1 MYAIETNGL
10 SKSFRNIYAVQNLDL
25 RVPEGSIYGFIGEN
39 GSGKSTTE
47 KLISGLLVPDSG
59 QIRLYGRP
67 FTDPGVR
74 ARMGV
79 LIENPGCF
87 PGSTVYQ
94 NLMMQALNLNIKTPK
109 SEVERVLKLVSMG
122 GAANRKFKECS
133 LGMKQRLGVAQSLL
147 GRPRMLVLDEPINGL
162 DADGMRIVRETLVS
176 LNREE
181 GVTILI
187 SSHILGELSKI
198 ATHYG
203 IIRNGT
209 LIKEMHESEMS
220 EECRDFV
227 FMKTGN
233 DALAST
239 ILSRTYT
246 EVELKDGGIRVYDET
261 ESAKVGGLMYAN
273 GIPVNEIMF
282 NKIGL
287 EEYYL
292 KLMSKAPDRASTHQ
306 PAPSTV
312 PAQSNVMAHSNVSAQ
327 SNVSVQHGAGPA
339 QSNASAQS
347 AVSALGRKEA
357 S

>member
-1 MYAIETNGL
+1 MYAIETIGV
-10 SKSFRNIYAVQNLDL
+10 SKAFHNINAVQNLNL
-25 RVPEGSIYGFIGEN
+25 KVPEGSIYGFIGEN

-47 KLISGLLVPDSG
+47 KLICGLLVPSSG
-59 QIRLYGRP
+59 EIRLYGRDY
-67 FTDPGVR
+67 TDAGVR

-87 PGSTVYQ
+87 GNSTVYQ
-94 NLMMQALNLNIKTPK
+94 NLMMQALNLNIKNPK
-109 SEVERVLKLVSMG
+109 SEVERVLKLVNMA
-122 GAANRKFKECS
+122 GAAGRKFSKCS

-147 GRPRMLVLDEPINGL
+147 GRPRMLILDEPINGL
-162 DADGMRIVRETLVS
+162 DADGMRIVRETLIE

-187 SSHILGELSKI
+187 SSHVLGELSKI

-233 DALAST
+233 DMQAIS
-239 ILSRTYT
+239 ILSQKYR
-246 EVELKDGGIRVYDET
+246 EIEQKDGGIRIYDET
-261 ESAKVGGLMYAN
+261 ESANVGGLMYAN
-273 GIPVNEIMF
+273 GIPVNEIAF

-292 KLMSKAPDRASTHQ
+292 KIMS
-306 PAPSTV
+306 
-312 PAQSNVMAHSNVSAQ
+312 
-327 SNVSVQHGAGPA
+327 
-339 QSNASAQS
+339 
-347 AVSALGRKEA
+347 RKEGK
-357 S
+357 

>member
-1 MYAIETNGL
+1 MYAIETVGL
-10 SKSFRNIYAVQNLDL
+10 SKAFRNIYAVQGLNLN
-25 RVPEGSIYGFIGEN
+25 VPEGAIYGFIGEN

-47 KLISGLLVPDSG
+47 KLICGLLAPNSG
-59 QIRLYGRP
+59 EIRLYGKHY
-67 FTDPGVR
+67 TDAGVR
-74 ARMGV
+74 ASMGV

-87 PGSTVYQ
+87 PNSTVYQ
-94 NLMMQALNLNIKTPK
+94 NLMMQALNLDIKNPRA
-109 SEVERVLKLVSMG
+109 EVERVLRLVSMA
-122 GAANRKFKECS
+122 GAADRKFKQCS

-162 DADGMRIVRETLVS
+162 DADGMRIVRETLIE

-220 EECRDFV
+220 GECRDFV

-233 DALAST
+233 DVQAIVVLAQKYRE
-239 ILSRTYT
+239 IER
-246 EVELKDGGIRVYDET
+246 KDGGIRIYGEA
-261 ESAKVGGLMYAN
+261 ESASVGGLMYAN
-273 GIPVNEIMF
+273 GIPVNEIVF

-292 KLMSKAPDRASTHQ
+292 KLMSNK
-306 PAPSTV
+306 
-312 PAQSNVMAHSNVSAQ
+312 
-327 SNVSVQHGAGPA
+327 
-339 QSNASAQS
+339 
-347 AVSALGRKEA
+347 KEVA
-357 S
+357 

>member
-1 MYAIETNGL
+1 MYAIETAGL
-10 SKSFRNIYAVQNLDL
+10 SKAFHSINAVQDLDM

-47 KLISGLLVPDSG
+47 KLICGLLVPSG
-59 QIRLYGRP
+59 GEIHLYGRHY
-67 FTDPGVR
+67 TDAGVR
-74 ARMGV
+74 AQMGV

-87 PGSTVYQ
+87 PNSTVYQ
-94 NLMMQALNLNIKTPK
+94 NLMMQALNLNIKNPRA
-109 SEVERVLKLVSMG
+109 EVERVLRLVSMA
-122 GAANRKFKECS
+122 GAANRKFKQCS
-133 LGMKQRLGVAQSLL
+133 LGMKQRIGVAQSLL
-147 GRPRMLVLDEPINGL
+147 GRPRMLILDEPINGL
-162 DADGMRIVRETLVS
+162 DADGMRIVRETLIE

-209 LIKEMHESEMS
+209 LIKEMHADEMS

-227 FMKTGN
+227 FIKTE
-233 DALAST
+233 DDTRAVS
-239 ILSRTYT
+239 ILSQKYRET
-246 EVELKDGGIRVYDET
+246 EHRDGGIRVYNET

-273 GIPVNEIMF
+273 GIPVNEITF

-292 KLMSKAPDRASTHQ
+292 KIMSNRERG
-306 PAPSTV
+306 
-312 PAQSNVMAHSNVSAQ
+312 N
-327 SNVSVQHGAGPA
+327 
-339 QSNASAQS
+339 
-347 AVSALGRKEA
+347 
-357 S
+357 

>member
-10 SKSFRNIYAVQNLDL
+10 SKTFRNIYAVQNLDL

-47 KLISGLLVPDSG
+47 KLICGLLAPNG
-59 QIRLYGRP
+59 GEIRLYGKHY
-67 FTDPGVR
+67 TDAGVR

-87 PGSTVYQ
+87 PNSTVYQ
-94 NLMMQALNLNIKTPK
+94 NLMMQALNLNITNPK
-109 SEVERVLKLVSMG
+109 AEVERVLKLVSMA
-122 GAANRKFKECS
+122 GAADRKFRQCS

-162 DADGMRIVRETLVS
+162 DADGMRIVRES
-176 LNREE
+176 LIELCREE

-227 FMKTGN
+227 FLRTGN
-233 DALAST
+233 DTQAVY
-239 ILSRTYT
+239 ILSQKYK
-246 EVELKDGGIRVYDET
+246 EIEQKDGGIRVYDET
-261 ESAKVGGLMYAN
+261 ESADVGGLMYAN

-282 NKIGL
+282 NRIGL

-292 KLMSKAPDRASTHQ
+292 KLMSNK
-306 PAPSTV
+306 
-312 PAQSNVMAHSNVSAQ
+312 
-327 SNVSVQHGAGPA
+327 
-339 QSNASAQS
+339 
-347 AVSALGRKEA
+347 KEVA
-357 S
+357 

>member
-1 MYAIETNGL
+1 MNAIETIGL
-10 SKSFRNIYAVQNLDL
+10 SKSFRNIYAVQNLDMK
-25 RVPEGSIYGFIGEN
+25 VPEGSIYGFIGEN

-47 KLISGLLVPDSG
+47 KLISGLLVPNSG
-59 QIRLYGRP
+59 EIRLYGRHY
-67 FTDPGVR
+67 TDAGVR

-94 NLMMQALNLNIKTPK
+94 NLMMQALNLGIKNPHA
-109 SEVERVLKLVSMG
+109 EVERVLKLVSMA
-122 GAANRKFKECS
+122 GAANRKFRQCS

-147 GRPRMLVLDEPINGL
+147 DRPRMLVLDEPINGL
-162 DADGMRIVRETLVS
+162 DADGMRIVRETLIE
-176 LNREE
+176 LNRKE

-209 LIKEMHESEMS
+209 LIKEMQASEMS

-227 FMKTGN
+227 FLKTGN
-233 DALAST
+233 DHEALD
-239 ILSRTYT
+239 ILARKYK
-246 EVELKDGGIRVYDET
+246 EIEQRDGGIRVYDEV
-261 ESAKVGGLMYAN
+261 ESSNVGALMYAN
-273 GIPVNEIMF
+273 GISVNEIAF

-292 KLMSKAPDRASTHQ
+292 KIMSR
-306 PAPSTV
+306 
-312 PAQSNVMAHSNVSAQ
+312 N
-327 SNVSVQHGAGPA
+327 
-339 QSNASAQS
+339 
-347 AVSALGRKEA
+347 KEA

>member
-1 MYAIETNGL
+1 MYAIETAGL
-10 SKSFRNIYAVQNLDL
+10 SKAFRNIYAVQNLNL
-25 RVPEGSIYGFIGEN
+25 HVPEGSIYGFIGEN

-47 KLISGLLVPDSG
+47 KLVCGLLVPNSG
-59 QIRLYGRP
+59 EIRLYGRHY
-67 FTDPGVR
+67 TDAGVR

-87 PGSTVYQ
+87 PNSTVYQ
-94 NLMMQALNLNIKTPK
+94 NLMMQALNLNIKKPK
-109 SEVERVLKLVSMG
+109 AEVERVLKLVSMA

-162 DADGMRIVRETLVS
+162 DADGMRIVRDTLIE
-176 LNREE
+176 LNRDE

-209 LIKEMHESEMS
+209 LIREMHESEMS
-220 EECRDFV
+220 EECRNFV
-227 FMKTGN
+227 FMKTAN
-233 DALAST
+233 DTQAVLV
-239 ILSRTYT
+239 LSQKYD
-246 EVELKDGGIRVYDET
+246 EVEQRDGGIRVYDET
-261 ESAKVGGLMYAN
+261 KSSNVGGLMYAN
-273 GIPVNEIMF
+273 GIPVSEIAF

-292 KLMSKAPDRASTHQ
+292 KIMSNKKGVA
-306 PAPSTV
+306 
-312 PAQSNVMAHSNVSAQ
+312 
-327 SNVSVQHGAGPA
+327 
-339 QSNASAQS
+339 
-347 AVSALGRKEA
+347 
-357 S
+357 